1 MTRKIVLTVTLP
13 YGAYHDFDRA
23 VEYEVNDTIKQRY
36 DSETINE
43 MLYEAIEQNY
53 NEWDRLL
60 QKGYKDAEQNETIN
74 YDRAR
79 EGLIDILKEYG
90 ILETEIQVE
99 RRSCKLI
106 MAFNDDVEELDNVD
120 INDVLYVLAAEVIRP
135 LCSDKITFETTLD
148 EIPECVVYLWI
159 DDYLSDEALE
169 HTIEYK

>member
-13 YGAYHDFDRA
+13 YGVYHDFDRA

-36 DSETINE
+36 DRETINE

-79 EGLIDILKEYG
+79 EGLIDILKEYD

-169 HTIEYK
+169 HAIEYK